1 MHKPLKTRLRLREA
15 NSGFSLIELLVS
27 VVIGLLLAVAG
38 SAAYLYSKQAYN
50 SVSET
55 SEMEQNGRFALTL
68 LTRYVQSAGFVMLNP
83 GSIAI
88 QGAEGIKLTGCN
100 FGIVNGQTPSAAS
113 DLNCR
118 TAIPS
123 GERPSESISM
133 FFDTDAPNNTG
144 ALFQGF
150 DCIGNN
156 SVGVAQINENGGT
169 FTRYPIRSNFFVA
182 QTTATTANGSVSM
195 GQLSCLADATPPTG
209 GAVSFQVQPLIPG
222 VEQLAVN
229 YLLPYTP
236 TVAGEFPKLA
246 QTALT
251 ADAVSAAARWGEVMA
266 VELCVLTKS
275 VQPSGSDSGTQY
287 TDCYGTVITTTRNE
301 SFRTFRTTV
310 NLRNRTPA

>member
-1 MHKPLKTRLRLREA
+1 MHKSLKTRKCSREA
-15 NSGFSLIELLVS
+15 NGGFSLIELMVS
-27 VVIGLLLAVAG
+27 LVIGLLLAVAG

-50 SVSET
+50 SVSEN

-83 GSIAI
+83 GAI
-88 QGAEGIKLTGCN
+88 VSQGAEGIKLTGCN
-100 FGIVNGQTPSAAS
+100 FGLINGQTPSAAS

-123 GERPSESISM
+123 GERTSESISM

-150 DCIGNN
+150 DCIGNG
-156 SVGVAQINENGGT
+156 SVGVARINENGGT
-169 FTRYPIRSNFFVA
+169 FTSYPIRSHFFVT
-182 QTTATTANGSVSM
+182 QTTAQTATGPVSM
-195 GQLSCLADATPPTG
+195 GQLSCLAESAPNAAGVVMRQP
-209 GAVSFQVQPLIPG
+209 QPLIPG

-229 YLLPYTP
+229 YLLPFTP
-236 TVAGEFPKLA
+236 TVAGELPKLA

-251 ADAVSAAARWGEVMA
+251 ADAVTAAARWGEVMA

-275 VQPSGSDSGTQY
+275 IQPSGSDSGTQY
-287 TDCYGTVITTTRNE
+287 KDCYGTSLTTTRNE

>member
-1 MHKPLKTRLRLREA
+1 MHKPFKTQLRLQRA
-15 NSGFSLIELLVS
+15 NNGFSLIELLVS
-27 VVIGLLLAVAG
+27 LVIGLLLAVAG

-83 GSIAI
+83 GAIAI
-88 QGAEGIKLTGCN
+88 QGAEGTKLTGCN
-100 FGIVNGQTPSAAS
+100 FGLVNGQTPSAAS

-169 FTRYPIRSNFFVA
+169 FTRYPIRSHFFVS
-182 QTTATTANGSVSM
+182 QTTATTATGPVSM
-195 GQLSCLADATPPTG
+195 GQLNCLAESAPDAVGVVMRQP
-209 GAVSFQVQPLIPG
+209 QPLIPG

-229 YLLPYTP
+229 YMLPYTP
-236 TVAGEFPKLA
+236 TAAGEFPKLA
-246 QTALT
+246 QAALT
-251 ADAVSAAARWGEVMA
+251 ADAVTAAARWGEVMA

-275 VQPSGSDSGTQY
+275 IQPSGSDTGTQY
-287 TDCYGTVITTTRNE
+287 TDCYGTSLTTTRNE